1 MATSYSQA
9 CGEEC
14 PEYMYE
20 YNKIKESWI
29 SCCSQKSSDCGVE
42 ATKFFKRVYNRHL
55 SKSVFVTAFDCHDSV
70 KLFVDFILYNRIK
83 AKLQR
88 NVGFKVPHIAPT
100 RLSKRRL
107 PCRKHI
113 FASEG
118 DLNRCLENLRR
129 KNDEILFQKNVRG
142 IRLLDQLRDHISEKS
157 CKILALD
164 LEVYEE
170 NPSEILEIGC
180 VLFRMVSLET
190 RSQVLACNHYI
201 IRDNKHLKNECLM
214 PDNRD
219 RFRFGVSHE
228 ISMSE
233 AKKIIE
239 DLSLRVEYITAHAAE
254 NLTAYLKERG
264 IDIRGVKVI
273 DTKLLHTAVSP
284 FVGDHV
290 QRDLRWVMNDL
301 EIPLDMNN
309 NIRAD
314 DVLHNAG
321 NDAFYTME
329 VFATLVRMRP
339 IETGLI

>member
-1 MATSYSQA
+1 
-9 CGEEC
+9 
-14 PEYMYE
+14 
-20 YNKIKESWI
+20 
-29 SCCSQKSSDCGVE
+29 
-42 ATKFFKRVYNRHL
+42 
-55 SKSVFVTAFDCHDSV
+55 
-70 KLFVDFILYNRIK
+70 
-83 AKLQR
+83 
-88 NVGFKVPHIAPT
+88 
-100 RLSKRRL
+100 
-107 PCRKHI
+107 
-113 FASEG
+113 
-118 DLNRCLENLRR
+118 
-129 KNDEILFQKNVRG
+129 
-142 IRLLDQLRDHISEKS
+142 
-157 CKILALD
+157 
-164 LEVYEE
+164 
-170 NPSEILEIGC
+170 
-180 VLFRMVSLET
+180 
-190 RSQVLACNHYI
+190 
-201 IRDNKHLKNECLM
+201 M

-228 ISMSE
+228 ISISE